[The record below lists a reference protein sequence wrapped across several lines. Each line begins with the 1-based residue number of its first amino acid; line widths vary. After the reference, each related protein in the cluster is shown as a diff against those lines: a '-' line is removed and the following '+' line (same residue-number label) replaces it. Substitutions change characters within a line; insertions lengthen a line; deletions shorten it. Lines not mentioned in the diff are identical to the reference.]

1 MDKIILHIPD
11 NFRGKYN
18 GSHIRWKDHIGQD
31 FPIEYQNTKYII
43 TVKDVV
49 DGTLT
54 LSCKDKSV
62 IITIAMMGN
71 KVKDQKL
78 LGYCDAG
85 KLLYLVDDNVFLG
98 DTGWNCLIKYKYAI
112 GQHIKNDI
120 QDFIIKDRKVTSDK
134 HTHHLKKYLI
144 HCNTCTGDSWVTEAS
159 IGNRCRCQCCNNTL
173 VISGINDIATTHP
186 WAVKYFLNKKDATKY
201 HSGTWFSADMIC
213 PICGHIYKNKSIRS
227 LFMNANGLNCCE
239 YSYKSYPERFVHN
252 LFEQLKVE
260 FIAQAH
266 LGENNNFRYD
276 FYLPNYSCIIE
287 VHGIQH
293 YKSSFINTT
302 YDEVHTNDINKYELA
317 KPLVNHYIV
326 LDCRHSYA
334 SWIKNA
340 ILTSDLPNILSFTE
354 PIIDWKKC
362 DQLSRT
368 NIERDI
374 CWEYTTNL
382 LATTHSIA
390 SQFKLCLR
398 TVSAV
403 LKSGTK
409 LGLCDYDPQSLREKM
424 HMQKVRPIGIYKNRE
439 LVHVCSS
446 YAEATSY
453 LRSVGLTIGDTAV
466 MHRLGRNHPHINDE
480 YSISRIYS
488 VTNYAEYIEYMSNPE
503 RHYIE
508 SRGA

>member
-11 NFRGKYN
+11 HFRGKYN
-18 GSHIRWKDHIGQD
+18 GSHIRWKDHIDQK
-31 FPIEYQNTKYII
+31 FLIEYQNAQYTI

-49 DGTLT
+49 DGNLT
-54 LSCKDKSV
+54 LSCENKSV
-62 IITIAMMGN
+62 TITIVMMGY

-98 DTGWNCLIKYKYAI
+98 DTGWNCLIRYKYTI

-120 QDFIIKDRKVTSDK
+120 QDFIIKDRAVTSDK
-134 HTHHLKKYLI
+134 HTQHLKKYLI

-159 IGNRCRCQCCNNTL
+159 ISNGCRCQCCNNTL

-186 WAVKYFLNKKDATKY
+186 WAVKYFLNKEDTKKY
-201 HSGTWFSADMIC
+201 HAGSCSNADMIC
-213 PICGHIYKNKSIRS
+213 PICGHVYNKPIRY
-227 LFMNANGLNCCE
+227 LFMNTSSLNCCE
-239 YSYKSYPERFVHN
+239 YSYKSYPERFIHN
-252 LFEQLKVE
+252 LLEQLKIE
-260 FIAQAH
+260 FITQAH

-317 KPLVNHYIV
+317 TPLVSHYIV
-326 LDCRHSYA
+326 LDCRNSYT
-334 SWIKNA
+334 SWVKNA
-340 ILTSDLPNILSFTE
+340 ILTSDLPEILSFTE
-354 PIIDWKKC
+354 DIVDWKKC

-368 NIERDI
+368 NLERDI
-374 CWEYTTNL
+374 CWEYANNL

-390 SQFKLCLR
+390 TQFKVCLR
-398 TVSAV
+398 TVTDA
-403 LKSGTK
+403 LKYGTR
-409 LGLCDYDPQSLREKM
+409 LGICDYDAQSLREKM
-424 HMQKVRPIGIYKNRE
+424 HMQKVIPIGIYKNGR
-439 LVHVCSS
+439 LVHVGISC
-446 YAEATSY
+446 AEATSY
-453 LRSVGLTIGDTAV
+453 LRNAGLTISDTTV
-466 MHRLGRNHPHINDE
+466 MHRLGRNHPHINNE

-488 VTNYAEYIEYMSNPE
+488 VTNYVEYIEYMSNPD

-508 SRGA
+508 SRCS